1 MWLPDARKWLGWLGL
16 VRVGFFKGNQ
26 RGGVYYD
33 GFRLVVGVVRVA
45 ARAGV
50 YVRVLMR

>member
-26 RGGVYYD
+26 RGGVYSD
-33 GFRLVVGVVRVA
+33 AFRLVVRVVRVA
-45 ARAGV
+45 ACVRV
-50 YVRVLMR
+50 YVCVC